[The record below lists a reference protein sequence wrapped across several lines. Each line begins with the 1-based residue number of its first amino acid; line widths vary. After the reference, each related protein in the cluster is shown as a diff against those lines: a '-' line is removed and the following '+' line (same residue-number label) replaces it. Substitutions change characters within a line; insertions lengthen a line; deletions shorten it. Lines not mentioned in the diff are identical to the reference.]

1 MRRRAARGGAAE
13 GRAARGGRARLRA
26 GVPICIR
33 NRNVERMGR
42 GGPPTHGGKTKT
54 ALSFFMVIY
63 EKVKPPK
70 SYLLLL
76 STYYCPSD

>member
-1 MRRRAARGGAAE
+1 MGREGEVLRRRAARGGAAE

-26 GVPICIR
+26 GASICLK

-42 GGPPTHGGKTKT
+42 GGPPTHEGKTKT
-54 ALSFFMVIY
+54 ALSFFMRIY

-70 SYLLLL
+70 
-76 STYYCPSD
+76 